1 MSGEELSG
9 QSSDGSMRLNRFLAR
24 AGIGSRRH
32 CDALIESGLISV
44 NGIVVSELGTKVLPE
59 HDTVTF
65 NGIRVE
71 PPSES
76 VVVMMNKPAGVY
88 TTMSDPQG
96 RPCVA
101 DLAPTERF
109 PGIYHVGRLD
119 RDTTGLLLFASD
131 GELGNQLQHPSH
143 HVDKTYIAQVEGA
156 LSATQVRRLRD
167 GIDIKVGN
175 RIRKTAPA
183 RVDVM
188 SWDDLQRAGF
198 DLRES
203 CLMRKRAGTSFVR
216 VVIHQ
221 GMKHQVKLM
230 FGAVGHRVVNLHRTA
245 FGNLSIG
252 DLKLGSW
259 RRLSEQEI
267 ERLRRDARL

>member
-9 QSSDGSMRLNRFLAR
+9 QSSDSSMRLNRFLAR

-44 NGIVVSELGTKVLPE
+44 NGIVVSELGTKVFPE

-76 VVVMMNKPAGVY
+76 IVVMMNKPAGVY

-101 DLAPTERF
+101 DLVPTERF

-143 HVDKTYIAQVEGA
+143 HVDKTYIAQVEGV

-188 SWDDLQRAGF
+188 SWDDVQRAGF

-203 CLMRKRAGTSFVR
+203 CLVRERAGTSFVR

-230 FGAVGHRVVNLHRTA
+230 LGAVGHRVVNLHRTA